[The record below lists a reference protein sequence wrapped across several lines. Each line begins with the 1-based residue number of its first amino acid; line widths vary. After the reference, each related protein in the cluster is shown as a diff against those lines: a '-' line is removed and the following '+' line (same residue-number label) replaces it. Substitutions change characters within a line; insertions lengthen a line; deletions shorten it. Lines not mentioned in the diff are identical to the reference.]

1 MLGASG
7 AVGFGP
13 NPAGRG
19 GPAAA
24 AAAAAV
30 VPLVPLLSSDQGL
43 SNSIRNN
50 VQGLHHAIITQPIR

>member
-24 AAAAAV
+24 AAAV

-43 SNSIRNN
+43 SNSIRSN